1 MGFFSKTC
9 AKTHKPIVH
18 NMRGFPEL
26 SEIVALFPDGSRLV
40 GHYDGYGRVKEV
52 DLLPDGWSREPWDA
66 IKFVLVKAYKGEDY
80 KDLGKSHDELAQGHF
95 MDDKFLR
102 HCLAIEGFKSYED
115 YKKSFKNLANW

>member
-18 NMRGFPEL
+18 DMRGFPEL
-26 SEIVALFPDGSRLV
+26 SEVVALFPDGSRLV
-40 GHYDGYGRVKEV
+40 GYYDGYGRVGGV
-52 DLLPDGWSREPWDA
+52 DLMGDGYDEKGWDE
-66 IKFVLVKAYKGEDY
+66 IKLVLTKAYKGEDY

-102 HCLAIEGFKSYED
+102 HCMAIEKFASYAD
-115 YKKSFKNLANW
+115 YKKCFKKLANW